1 MPELFQTLQTDYKI
15 TVTGPTTLSAFLN
28 SLQMGFNTLAIEKR
42 SSEVQGEVL
51 RAVKNRI
58 W

>member
-42 SSEVQGEVL
+42 SSEV
-51 RAVKNRI
+51 RSITCSKNRI